1 MGSKAGAS
9 AAQNVID
16 GLQVLAR
23 ESVSEAPLSCCMVS
37 AMRLPSLGAGT
48 FWQGWSTQA
57 ASGRATASGSWAL
70 EGASSATAPS
80 GRRAETSAL
89 PTLAGSSTV
98 SPETTA
104 KLGTS
109 PLPLGLGL
117 IAKTDAVVITRHSVR
132 PSGLSPFACTRQG
145 IHRLANADQAKP
157 LVARQSCRYW
167 RNSMPIS
174 GSSEQL
180 KV

>member
-1 MGSKAGAS
+1 MGLKAGAS
-9 AAQNVID
+9 SAQKVFD
-16 GLQVLAR
+16 GSQVLAH

-57 ASGRATASGSWAL
+57 ASGGATASGSWAL

-89 PTLAGSSTV
+89 FTLAGSSTV
-98 SPETTA
+98 SPGTTA

-109 PLPLGLGL
+109 QLPSGLGL
-117 IAKTDAVVITRHSVR
+117 IAKNDAVVITRPVR

-145 IHRLANADQAKP
+145 IHHSANANQARP
-157 LVARQSCRYW
+157 LVARQACRYR